1 MVRGPFDTFHQS
13 PFTIANHQVH
23 TDAIVVLTTVASEDE
38 AVKLVRTLLERRLIA
53 CGTLLPG
60 ARSLYRWQSKIADE
74 REVVVLLK
82 TRSARLDSLQ
92 SAFGELHPYKVP
104 ELLALPV
111 SAGLGKYLE
120 WIKGEVYA
128 NVYQTDRIARI
139 NPATGKVTGWIDLT
153 GLLGPADR
161 VRQVDVLNGIAYD
174 ARTDR
179 LFVTGKWWPKL
190 FEIKLVKKSQ

>member
-1 MVRGPFDTFHQS
+1 MRTCQIWPGCRLAPPIDCSCVAHREYVSCYHYFQNNPLA
-13 PFTIANHQVH
+13 PQVPH

-38 AVKLVRTLLERRLIA
+38 AVKLVRTLLERRLVA
-53 CGTLLPG
+53 CGTLFPG

-92 SAFGELHPYKVP
+92 SAFSELHPYKVP

-120 WIKGEVYA
+120 WINGETSLA
-128 NVYQTDRIARI
+128 
-139 NPATGKVTGWIDLT
+139 LT
-153 GLLGPADR
+153 
-161 VRQVDVLNGIAYD
+161 
-174 ARTDR
+174 
-179 LFVTGKWWPKL
+179 
-190 FEIKLVKKSQ
+190 